1 MMTDE
6 ELQRVLEQYKKKRN
20 CSSEA
25 MLKHFAEVL
34 SCELFDYMAFARG
47 KNEGINEGKSDLSN
61 EIMHWIN
68 SKNRGSADYLNFAED
83 PVQIF
88 DLGWDECV
96 LTDAIGIFS
105 IFLNFSKNHV

>member
-1 MMTDE
+1 MNTHPEHIENELNMMTDE

-68 SKNRGSADYLNFAED
+68 SKNRGSADYFIVDKIEEICKKYVN
-83 PVQIF
+83 
-88 DLGWDECV
+88 
-96 LTDAIGIFS
+96 
-105 IFLNFSKNHV
+105 